1 MLIDM
6 PAHTDQFALFVCTEL
21 SKFIWTL
28 KDRNIDYTLTWSIIA
43 RAKAYSSGSKF
54 CNLCITEKFFIM
66 CKRMPGSLNK
76 KSELISTC
84 QHVNKHLIKNA

>member
-1 MLIDM
+1 M

-43 RAKAYSSGSKF
+43 RAKAYSSRSKF

-66 CKRMPGSLNK
+66 CKTNAGLFEQKERIDQYVPA
-76 KSELISTC
+76 C
-84 QHVNKHLIKNA
+84 Q